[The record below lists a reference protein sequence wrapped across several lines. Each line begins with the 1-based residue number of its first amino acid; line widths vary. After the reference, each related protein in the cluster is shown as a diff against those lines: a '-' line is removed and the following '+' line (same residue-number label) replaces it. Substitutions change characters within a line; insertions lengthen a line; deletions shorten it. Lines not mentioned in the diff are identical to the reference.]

1 MSSLPGE
8 TLITNGPA
16 QAATVASA
24 TIAKALRDAIALRS
38 TASIAL
44 SGGNTPRGAYVL
56 LASESGIDWSKVD
69 VLWVDER
76 AVAPTDDR
84 SNYRWAKATLLDALP
99 AAASRA
105 IRMEA
110 ERGDLEQA
118 ARDYESALQARV
130 APDEKG
136 VPAFDVMVLGV
147 GDDGHTASLFPGEP
161 TVDLVDRWVAAV
173 PAHAGLEARLTLTVP
188 VIQHARQ
195 VLVLAVGA
203 NKRDALRRVSEER
216 GDVHATPARIL
227 RDCLGKVSWIVD
239 GEAVSALAPN
249 GGPTGGQTP

>member
-8 TLITNGPA
+8 TLITSGPA
-16 QAATVASA
+16 QAAAVASA
-24 TIAKALRDAIALRS
+24 KIAEALRS
-38 TASIAL
+38 AISLRGTASIAL
-44 SGGNTPRGAYVL
+44 SGGNTPRGAYAQ

-99 AAASRA
+99 TAASRA

-110 ERGDLEQA
+110 ERADAEQA
-118 ARDYESALQARV
+118 ALDYERALRARV
-130 APDEKG
+130 APDDKG

-161 TVDLVDRWVAAV
+161 TVDLEGRWVAAV

-188 VIQHARQ
+188 VIQHARH
-195 VLVLAVGA
+195 VFVLAVGA
-203 NKRDALRRVSEER
+203 NKRDALRRVSEAR

-227 RDCLGKVSWIVD
+227 RNCLGRLSWIVD
-239 GEAVSALAPN
+239 GDAVSAL
-249 GGPTGGQTP
+249 T

>member
-8 TLITNGPA
+8 TLVASGPA
-16 QAATVASA
+16 QAATVAS
-24 TIAKALRDAIALRS
+24 TKIAEALKSALSLRA

-44 SGGNTPRGAYVL
+44 SGGNTPRGAYAQ
-56 LASESGIDWSKVD
+56 LARESGIDWSRVD

-84 SNYRWAKATLLDALP
+84 SNYRWAKAALLDAVP

-110 ERGDLEQA
+110 ERSDAQQA
-118 ARDYESALQARV
+118 AVDYESALRARV

-161 TVDLVDRWVAAV
+161 TVDLEDRWVAAV
-173 PAHAGLEARLTLTVP
+173 AAHAGLEARLTLTVP
-188 VIQHARQ
+188 VIQHARH
-195 VLVLAVGA
+195 VLVLALGA
-203 NKRDALRRVSEER
+203 SKREALRRVSEER

-227 RDCLGKVSWIVD
+227 RGCLGKVSWIVD
-239 GEAVSALAPN
+239 GDALN
-249 GGPTGGQTP
+249 GATPRGGSTP